1 MIGNKFIDFL
11 FEALD
16 TSDIKL
22 TSRLIMYE
30 VFLQVEPMDY

>member
-1 MIGNKFIDFL
+1 MTGNRFIDFL
-11 FEALD
+11 FEDLD

-30 VFLQVEPMDY
+30 VLLQVEPMDY